1 MLLPSQIEAK
11 PPDDRFAF
19 LHIDLNSFF
28 ASVEQQLHPEYR
40 GKPTAV
46 VGTMADTGTII
57 AASYECKALG
67 VKTLTKVGE
76 ARARIPD
83 IIFVNGSHSVYAKYS
98 HDIAAAIERVCP
110 VAHTPSI
117 DEMVCQ
123 LMGREGEPPRARQIA
138 LAIKQAI
145 RDDVGE
151 TLRCSIGM
159 APNRYLAKI
168 ASDMQ
173 KPDGLIGLLP
183 SQLPRAIA
191 HLELRDL
198 PGVGARTEERLHKKG
213 IRSMPDLLA
222 LDRPAMHKLWDSV
235 WGDRLYHWLRGHA
248 TGDDGAPVPN
258 ETQKSLGHSHVLG
271 PTHRSAEG
279 AWAVA
284 HKLLHKAAMRLRME
298 HFHAGTIAVT
308 IKYSLTREQ
317 ANSIHLSSR
326 PEHTTQNL
334 SSRPEYAAQN
344 LSSPPEYAAQHP
356 SSRPERANQNLLS
369 RPEHGAQNLS
379 SRPERGAQHLSSRP
393 ERGARSGET
402 PVFAPAN
409 RKAKVKKHTSGIT
422 ETAWSMEARFRPCQD
437 TLSLLEILRGVWS
450 QQPSGPEHTRPF
462 FVGITMRN
470 LIPESELPQTLF
482 DEPGHRKELAE
493 TMDKLNLRFGHTAVH
508 FAGMLP
514 ARDSAPTRIAFTQIP
529 VQYGVEYM

>member
-1 MLLPSQIEAK
+1 MPSDLQLG
-11 PPDDRFAF
+11 PPASDRFGF

-57 AASYECKALG
+57 AASYEAKALKI
-67 VKTLTKVGE
+67 KTGTKVGE
-76 ARARIPD
+76 ARALCPD
-83 IIFVNGSHSVYAKYS
+83 IIFVNGSHTVYSKYS

-117 DEMVCQ
+117 DEMVCE
-123 LMGREGEPPRARQIA
+123 LMGREQEPPRARTIA
-138 LAIKQAI
+138 LAVKQAI
-145 RDDVGE
+145 REDVGE

-198 PGVGARTEERLHKKG
+198 PGVGARTEARLHQKG
-213 IRSMPDLLA
+213 IRTMAELLA
-222 LDRPAMHKLWDSV
+222 LDRAGMHQLWDSV
-235 WGDRLYHWLRGHA
+235 WGDRLYHWLRGHM

-258 ETQKSLGHSHVLG
+258 ELQKSLGHSHVLG
-271 PTHRSAEG
+271 PEHRTDDG

-284 HKLLHKAAMRLRME
+284 HKLIHKAAMRLRME
-298 HFHAGTIAVT
+298 HFHAGTLAVT
-308 IKYSLTREQ
+308 IKFSLTRAQ
-317 ANSIHLSSR
+317 A
-326 PEHTTQNL
+326 
-334 SSRPEYAAQN
+334 A
-344 LSSPPEYAAQHP
+344 
-356 SSRPERANQNLLS
+356 
-369 RPEHGAQNLS
+369 
-379 SRPERGAQHLSSRP
+379 
-393 ERGARSGET
+393 ET
-402 PVFAPAN
+402 AG
-409 RKAKVKKHTSGIT
+409 RAKVKKHTSGIT
-422 ETAWSMEARFRPCQD
+422 QTAWGMEARFRPCQD
-437 TLSLLEILRGVWS
+437 TLSLLDALRGIWA
-450 QQPSGPEHTRPF
+450 QRPTGPEHQKPF
-462 FVGITMRN
+462 FVGVTLRN
-470 LIPESELPQTLF
+470 LLPEAELPQRLF
-482 DEPGHRKELAE
+482 DEPGNRQELSA
-493 TMDKLNLRFGHTAVH
+493 TMDKLNLKFGHTTVH

>member
-1 MLLPSQIEAK
+1 M
-11 PPDDRFAF
+11 PDALHFDEVSADRFCF

-76 ARARIPD
+76 ARAKIPD
-83 IIFVNGSHSVYAKYS
+83 IILVNGSHSTYAKYS
-98 HDIAAAIERVCP
+98 HDIAAAVEKVCP

-123 LMGREGEPPRARQIA
+123 LIGREQEPPRSRQIA

-145 RDDVGE
+145 KTDVGE
-151 TLRCSIGM
+151 TLRCSVGM

-198 PGVGARTEERLHKKG
+198 PGVGARTEVRLNAKG
-213 IRSMPDLLA
+213 IRTMPDLLA
-222 LDRPAMHKLWDSV
+222 LDRTGMHKLWDSV

-248 TGDDGAPVPN
+248 TGDDGAPVASDL
-258 ETQKSLGHSHVLG
+258 QKSLGHSHVLG
-271 PTHRSAEG
+271 PEHRNQDG

-298 HFHAGTIAVT
+298 RFHAETLAVT
-308 IKYSLTREQ
+308 IKFS
-317 ANSIHLSSR
+317 
-326 PEHTTQNL
+326 
-334 SSRPEYAAQN
+334 
-344 LSSPPEYAAQHP
+344 
-356 SSRPERANQNLLS
+356 LS
-369 RPEHGAQNLS
+369 RDQARAQA
-379 SRPERGAQHLSSRP
+379 G
-393 ERGARSGET
+393 
-402 PVFAPAN
+402 
-409 RKAKVKKHTSGIT
+409 KVKKHTSGIT
-422 ETAWSMEARFRPCQD
+422 QTAWGMEARFRPAQD
-437 TLSLLEILRGVWS
+437 TLTLLEALRGIWAER
-450 QQPSGPEHTRPF
+450 PNGPEHQKPF
-462 FVGITMRN
+462 FVGVTLRN
-470 LIPESELPQTLF
+470 LLPDSEVPQTLF
-482 DEPGHRKELAE
+482 DEPGHRNELAA
-493 TMDKLNLRFGHTAVH
+493 TMDKLNLKFGHSTVH

>member
-1 MLLPSQIEAK
+1 MDASLQP
-11 PPDDRFAF
+11 DRFSWLRSDRFGF

-46 VGTMADTGTII
+46 TATMADTGTII
-57 AASYECKALG
+57 AASYEAKAFG
-67 VKTLTKVGE
+67 VKTGTKVGE
-76 ARARIPD
+76 AKRLCPGIAL
-83 IIFVNGSHSVYAKYS
+83 VNGNHTQYAKYS
-98 HDIAAAIERVCP
+98 HEIAAAVERVCP

-123 LMGREGEPPRARQIA
+123 LMGREQEPARARQIA

-183 SQLPRAIA
+183 SQLPRAIG

-198 PGVGARTEERLHKKG
+198 PGVGARTEARLNAKG
-213 IRSMPDLLA
+213 IHTMAQLLA
-222 LDRPAMHKLWDSV
+222 LDRTGMHALWDSV
-235 WGDRLYHWLRGHA
+235 WGDRLYHWLRGGQ
-248 TGDDGAPVPN
+248 TGDDGAPVSN
-258 ETQKSLGHSHVLG
+258 DVQKSLGHSHVLG
-271 PTHRSAEG
+271 PEHRSQEG

-298 HFHAGTIAVT
+298 HFHTSAIAVT
-308 IKYSLTREQ
+308 MKFALTRE
-317 ANSIHLSSR
+317 
-326 PEHTTQNL
+326 E
-334 SSRPEYAAQN
+334 AAR
-344 LSSPPEYAAQHP
+344 AAKLKQ
-356 SSRPERANQNLLS
+356 
-369 RPEHGAQNLS
+369 
-379 SRPERGAQHLSSRP
+379 
-393 ERGARSGET
+393 
-402 PVFAPAN
+402 
-409 RKAKVKKHTSGIT
+409 HTSGIKHS
-422 ETAWSMEARFRPCQD
+422 AWGMEARFRPCQD
-437 TLSLLEILRGVWS
+437 TLTLLDALKGIWRER
-450 QQPSGPEHTRPF
+450 PNEAEHQRPF
-462 FVGITMRN
+462 FVGVTLRN
-470 LIPESELPQTLF
+470 LLLDSEVPRMLF
-482 DEPGHRKELAE
+482 EEPGHRNELSA
-493 TMDKLNLRFGHTAVH
+493 TMDKLNLKFGHSTVH

-529 VQYGVEYM
+529 VEYGVEYM